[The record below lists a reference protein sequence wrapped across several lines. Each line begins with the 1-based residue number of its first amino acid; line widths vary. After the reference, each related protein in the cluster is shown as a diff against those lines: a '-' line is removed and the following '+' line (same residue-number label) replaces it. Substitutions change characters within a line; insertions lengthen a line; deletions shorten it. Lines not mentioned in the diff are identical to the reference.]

1 MEDLKETLNAGYN
14 IGLRPQAG
22 RVPAPLFLSL
32 KPAA

>member
-1 MEDLKETLNAGYN
+1 MEDLEETLNAGYN

-22 RVPAPLFLSL
+22 QPPAPLFLSL

>member
-1 MEDLKETLNAGYN
+1 MEDLEETLNAGYN

-22 RVPAPLFLSL
+22 ATPAWLFLSL